1 VPPSDRVQQQA
12 RLNAPDNL
20 GGEQPLTVLAY
31 LCILEG
37 VAAARAGEPACAN
50 PYDPSCENG
59 CRWQAGWLET
69 RNAIRAPFKTCPGGH
84 LAPVFCAPVLTA
96 PKRPLR
102 SGAQKR
108 TPSDSPCQ
116 VLKGALRRPPWQAG
130 RPNPQPGYWAVT
142 P

>member
-69 RNAIRAPFKTCPGGH
+69 RNAMKEAAVAGGQAQSTTGILGGH
-84 LAPVFCAPVLTA
+84 SLTA
-96 PKRPLR
+96 TR
-102 SGAQKR
+102 G
-108 TPSDSPCQ
+108 
-116 VLKGALRRPPWQAG
+116 
-130 RPNPQPGYWAVT
+130 
-142 P
+142 